1 MSRWIAS
8 TVSVAYAEAAQS
20 APLLSR
26 PRTHKTRAIAASVA
40 FQNATPIVDI
50 LEAAYWKSVN
60 PFIHFYLRD
69 VHCIRE
75 DRTHGIS
82 SLVAAQAVVTLNPPD
97 SH

>member
-1 MSRWIAS
+1 MDIYLRD
-8 TVSVAYAEAAQS
+8 VQCNCGDG
-20 APLLSR
+20 
-26 PRTHKTRAIAASVA
+26 THGISSLVA

-69 VHCIRE
+69 VQCIRE

-82 SLVAAQAVVTLNPPD
+82 SLVAVQAVVTID
-97 SH
+97 SPESR